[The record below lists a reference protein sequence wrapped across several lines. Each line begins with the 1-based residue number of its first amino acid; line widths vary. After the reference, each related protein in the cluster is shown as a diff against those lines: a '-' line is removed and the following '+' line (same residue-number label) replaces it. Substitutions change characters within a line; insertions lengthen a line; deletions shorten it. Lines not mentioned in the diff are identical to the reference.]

1 MSNILTDV
9 LTGGVGSIVDTVGK
23 LASDLITTDK
33 ERLAAENE
41 AKQIDADVEK
51 SYLGDK
57 DSARKHDILVQD
69 SQNASFLAKNVA
81 YWIDLFIVGATFG
94 LAYLILFKSIPEANK
109 ELIYTMFGSL
119 LTLCMTVVNFHRGSS
134 MKSQSK
140 DSTIAALSAIK

>member
-23 LASDLITTDK
+23 LASDLITTDA

-57 DSARKHDILVQD
+57 DSARRMQMSALTQEDVFSKRFVYYFSAGWSVFAMVFMCIVTMVDIPKENVSNVNIILGFLLGTAV
-69 SQNASFLAKNVA
+69 ASIFSFFLGTTQTSKN
-81 YWIDLFIVGATFG
+81 
-94 LAYLILFKSIPEANK
+94 
-109 ELIYTMFGSL
+109 
-119 LTLCMTVVNFHRGSS
+119 
-134 MKSQSK
+134 K
-140 DSTIAALSAIK
+140 DSTIAVLSSK